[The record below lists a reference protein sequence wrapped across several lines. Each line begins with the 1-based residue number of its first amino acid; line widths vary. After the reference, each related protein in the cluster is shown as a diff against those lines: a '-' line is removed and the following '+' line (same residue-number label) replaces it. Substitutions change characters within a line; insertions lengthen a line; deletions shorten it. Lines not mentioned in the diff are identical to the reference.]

1 MKKQLPPQ
9 GEKMSIQIKS
19 VESPQ
24 PGVAG
29 GGNKNCLN
37 LDFYD

>member
-1 MKKQLPPQ
+1 
-9 GEKMSIQIKS
+9 MSIQIKLI
-19 VESPQ
+19 ERPQ

-37 LDFYD
+37 LDFSD